1 MIFFYGGDLF
11 ILSYMYLYVIYMCIV
26 CEYNFLFLYFLN
38 SNIFIIFVFFN
49 VFKSCLVFWFLLG
62 GFFLEKLLKD
72 VN

>member
-11 ILSYMYLYVIYMCIV
+11 FLSYMYLYVIYMCIV
-26 CEYNFLFLYFLN
+26 CEYNFLFVYFLN

-49 VFKSCLVFWFLLG
+49 VFRVVWFFG
-62 GFFLEKLLKD
+62 FYWGFFFLEKLLKD